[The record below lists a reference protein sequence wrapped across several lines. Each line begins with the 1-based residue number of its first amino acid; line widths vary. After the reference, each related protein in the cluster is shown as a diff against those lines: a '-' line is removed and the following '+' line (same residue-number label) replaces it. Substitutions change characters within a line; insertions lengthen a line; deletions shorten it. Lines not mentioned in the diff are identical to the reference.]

1 MSNKPSQN
9 LLAATLLGA
18 LLLSAPA
25 ARAEETN
32 LWSFD
37 VVPYLWVA
45 NLDLSTSVPETRAAA
60 RSGSGADFDTRISGG
75 AMIGAEAR
83 YRSFGLWADFAWLR
97 LNTEAAN
104 PTPFY
109 SDVNLKSDFFHT
121 TAALTY
127 RLPLEGKFHVDLLA
141 GARIWHVNEDLEF
154 QGGTLPG
161 FKASGEATWA
171 DPIIG
176 AHLRYDLSQ
185 RWFLVAKGDVG
196 GFGVSADMAY
206 EVFAGVGFRI
216 TDWCSTTLGY
226 RYLAEKYDQD
236 DFKFDLKAQGFLLG
250 FGFHF

>member
-1 MSNKPSQN
+1 MKTKHHQY
-9 LLAATLLGA
+9 LQATVLAGA

-25 ARAEETN
+25 TRAEETN

-45 NLDLSTSVPETRAAA
+45 NLDLTTSLPSVPSAAKSA
-60 RSGSGADFDTRISGG
+60 AGSDFDTRISGG
-75 AMIGAEAR
+75 AMIAAEAR
-83 YRSFGLWADFAWLR
+83 YRSVGLWVDFAWLQ
-97 LNTEAAN
+97 LDTEGTR
-104 PTPFY
+104 PGPLY
-109 SDVNLKSDFFHT
+109 SGVDLKSDFFHT

-154 QGGTLPG
+154 HSGLLPG
-161 FKASGEATWA
+161 FKTSGDTTWA

-176 AHLRYDLSQ
+176 ADLRYDISK
-185 RWFLVAKGDVG
+185 RWFVTTKGNVG
-196 GFGVSADMAY
+196 GFGVSSSLAY

-226 RYLAEKYDQD
+226 RYLYEKYDQD
-236 DFKFDLKAQGFLLG
+236 NFKFDLKAQGFLLG
-250 FGFHF
+250 VGFHF